1 MRKKLLAIAGCL
13 SGLIG
18 FAQNDC
24 AEAVKLAKTYLSGT
38 AKTKP
43 DYTKVYAAMQDC
55 VIQGD
60 AEAIFL
66 SANMLLNGLGVE
78 KDEKEAFRYMMYAAS
93 QEHVEAQYL
102 VGVFYRLGIGCKI
115 DYVQSL
121 LWLIRASDHNHPKA
135 GYLIGCIALKGLGVP
150 QNYEAAHAWLE
161 RSPDPMAKYWLG
173 NCYYFGLGV
182 PKDTQKAIQ
191 YYTQSNTSGSRQFLK
206 QIANHAMEKADAT
219 TDNQLKETETPKNT
233 AIAQEIIEKLTIETP
248 GPQIHR
254 LNLNDKIV
262 NGKLNGKEV
271 QGKALKAKYL
281 NGKWKGKLVEL
292 EWSGKQIMQVLP
304 LQCEFA
310 EQKGKV
316 NAKWE
321 INKTTSQ
328 ANALWEDNTL
338 YFDQLKMIFDS
349 PFSDDANIKTIGW
362 QVLST
367 QVAFKTINKKTYL
380 TGHLETY
387 NPILKEPGPPMRIIL
402 KQLEEG
408 DDEELT
414 DSELLA
420 ISQQKDQFIDLY
432 PNPFVND
439 AQIAYT
445 LNVAAMVSVNVY
457 DLTGNPAPVIL
468 EPGIMQTP
476 GEHHY
481 TLDGAKLKAGMYIV
495 KVAVGDKLYS
505 RILIKQ

>member
-1 MRKKLLAIAGCL
+1 MRKKLLAVFGCF

-24 AEAVKLAKTYLSGT
+24 AEAVKLAQTYLSGT

-43 DYTKVYAAMQDC
+43 DYTKIYAALQEC
-55 VIQGD
+55 AVQGD

-78 KDEKEAFRYMMYAAS
+78 KDEKEAFRYMMHAAS

-102 VGVFYRLGIGCKI
+102 VGVFYQSGIGCKI

-182 PKDTQKAIQ
+182 PKDTQKAIR
-191 YYTQSNTSGSRQFLK
+191 YYTQSNTPGSRQLLK
-206 QIANHAMEKADAT
+206 HIAEQAMEKTNAT
-219 TDNQLKETETPKNT
+219 TGKEFKETETPQNT
-233 AIAQEIIEKLTIETP
+233 AIAQEVIEKLTIETP
-248 GPQIHR
+248 GPQIRR
-254 LNLNDKIV
+254 LNLTDKIV

-271 QGKALKAKYL
+271 EGKALKAKYL

-310 EQKGKV
+310 EQKSKIT
-316 NAKWE
+316 AKWE

-328 ANALWEDNTL
+328 STVIWEENTL
-338 YFDQLKMIFDS
+338 YFDQLKMVFDS
-349 PFSDDANIKTIGW
+349 PFSDDPSIKTIDW

-367 QVAFKTINKKTYL
+367 QLEFKTIDKKIYL

-387 NPILKEPGPPMRIIL
+387 NPILNEPGPPMRIIL

-408 DDEELT
+408 DDKELT
-414 DSELLA
+414 DSEVLA
-420 ISQQKDQFIDLY
+420 LSQQKDQFIALY

-439 AQIAYT
+439 AFIGYT
-445 LNVAAMVSVNVY
+445 LDTAAMVSIHVY
-457 DLTGNPAPVIL
+457 DLTGNPAPITL
-468 EPGIMQTP
+468 EPGIMQDA

-481 TLDGAKLKAGMYIV
+481 TLDGVKLKAGMYIV
-495 KVAVGDKLYS
+495 KVAAGDKTYS

>member
-1 MRKKLLAIAGCL
+1 MRKKLLAAFGCL

-24 AEAVKLAKTYLSGT
+24 AEAVKLTQTYLSGT

-43 DYTKVYAAMQDC
+43 DYAKVYAGMQHC
-55 VIQGD
+55 VEQGD
-60 AEAIFL
+60 AESLFL
-66 SANMLLNGLGVE
+66 SANMILNGLGVE
-78 KDEKEAFRYMMYAAS
+78 KDEKEAFRYMMHAAS
-93 QEHVEAQYL
+93 REHVEAQYL
-102 VGVFYRLGIGCKI
+102 VGVFYQSGIGCKI

-135 GYLIGCIALKGLGVP
+135 GYLIGCIALKGLGAP
-150 QNYEAAHAWLE
+150 QNYEAAHAWFE

-182 PKDTQKAIQ
+182 AKDTQKAIQ
-191 YYTQSNTSGSRQFLK
+191 YYTQSNTPGSRQLLK
-206 QIANHAMEKADAT
+206 HIANHDMEKADAA
-219 TDNQLKETETPKNT
+219 TDKQLKETETPQNT
-233 AIAQEIIEKLTIETP
+233 AIAQEVIKKLTIETP
-248 GPQIHR
+248 GPQIYR
-254 LNLNDKIV
+254 LNLKDKIV
-262 NGKLNGKEV
+262 NGTWEDKQVHGKV
-271 QGKALKAKYL
+271 LKTKYL
-281 NGKWKGKLVEL
+281 NGKWKGKLTEL
-292 EWSGKQIMQVLP
+292 EWSGTQIMQVLP

-310 EQKGKV
+310 EQKGRV

-321 INKTTSQ
+321 INKTKSQ
-328 ANALWEDNTL
+328 STAIWEDNTL
-338 YFDQLKMIFDS
+338 YFDQLKMVFDR
-349 PFSDDANIKTIGW
+349 PFSDDPSIKTIDW

-367 QVAFKTINKKTYL
+367 KVEFKTINKKTYL
-380 TGHLETY
+380 IGNLETY

-402 KQLEEG
+402 RQMEEG
-408 DDEELT
+408 EDEELT

-420 ISQQKDQFIDLY
+420 LSQQKGQFIALY

-439 AQIAYT
+439 ALIAYT
-445 LNVAAMVSVNVY
+445 LDAPAMVSVNVY
-457 DLTGNPAPVIL
+457 DLTGNPTPITL
-468 EPGIMQTP
+468 QPGIMQTA

-495 KVAVGDKLYS
+495 KVAAGSQIYS